1 MAIPLAYNIRNLV
14 VRKTTTIMTALGI
27 ALTVSVLV
35 AVLALVDGLQTALQV
50 SGNPLNVLILRK
62 GATAEVSSVITRA
75 GFNDIRNLPGIV
87 RAPDGHTLASLE
99 MITVINLPSIENPE
113 GSNLTLRGVTP
124 IAREVREQ
132 LKLVEGRWF
141 RDGQREVVIGRNVA
155 ARYPV
160 AQIGKKLKFGKG
172 EWEVVG
178 IMDAGSGTA
187 DSELFCDLN
196 QASGDF
202 NRFEALSSVIARATD
217 TVTAEA
223 LANNINDDR
232 RLNATAMNE
241 VEYMQQQTSSAAAI
255 QYLGIVVAIIMAV
268 GSSFAAMNTMYAA
281 VARRAREVGTL
292 RVLGFPQGNILF
304 SFFLE
309 SMILSLI
316 GGILGCILV
325 LPLNGLTTGILSQT
339 SFSELAF
346 HFRTG
351 PQSLAIGIA
360 FALIMGAIGGLL
372 PARMAARKEI
382 LVALRDL

>member
-1 MAIPLAYNIRNLV
+1 MAIPVAYNLRNLV

-35 AVLALVDGLQTALQV
+35 AVLALVDGLHSALQV
-50 SGNPLNVLILRK
+50 SGNPLNVLVLRK
-62 GATAEVSSVITRA
+62 GGTAEISSILTRTS
-75 GFNDIRNLPGIV
+75 FNDLRNVPGV
-87 RAPDGHTLASLE
+87 VHGSDGHPLASPE
-99 MITVINLPSIENPE
+99 IITVINLPSIENPD
-113 GSNLTLRGVTP
+113 GTNLTLRGVTP
-124 IAREVREQ
+124 VAFELREQ
-132 LKLVEGRWF
+132 LKISEGRWF
-141 RDGQREVVIGRNVA
+141 REGQREVVVGKNVLS
-155 ARYPV
+155 RYPA

-178 IMDAGSGTA
+178 VMDAGSGTA
-187 DSELFCDLN
+187 DSEIFCDLN

-202 NRFEALSSVIARATD
+202 NRFESFSSALVRAPD

-223 LANNINDDR
+223 LVNNINDDR
-232 RLNATAMNE
+232 RLSATAMNE
-241 VEYMQQQTSSAAAI
+241 VEYMQLQTNSAAAI

-292 RVLGFPQGNILF
+292 RVLGFSQGSILI

-309 SMILSLI
+309 SMLLSLI
-316 GGILGCILV
+316 GGILGCVLV
-325 LPLNGLTTGILSQT
+325 LPLNGFTTGILSQT

-351 PQSLAIGIA
+351 PQALGIGIA

-382 LVALRDL
+382 LAALRDL